1 MDAAIRALWVE
12 DASLLPPGYADM
24 VLCRTFGWTPSE
36 LDEQDAGRIEMLVAL
51 MSAENIVKARRERV
65 NAERAQ
71 RKGGRGAR

>member
-1 MDAAIRALWVE
+1 
-12 DASLLPPGYADM
+12 M